1 MNKNQLISNNLE
13 NEVNQIVNVDMF
25 KIAKNNDTNRFEFVF
40 YQEILDKI
48 DLLIKTVNN
57 YEYKDED
64 RKFIKGLKS
73 YVNNF
78 VKDLNTNIKNQQ
90 EELFSQITKQHRD
103 FKDRFEKLVN
113 LLNQGV
119 AEQDA
124 KTKAMKKEF
133 CEKLF
138 KDTLIHYEHLT
149 NFNIKFEDIFIP
161 QWTNLSTTESS
172 IKKELNARLT
182 NLDEFLASDL
192 SPIKESDRI
201 IFAFKMND
209 FNGIKALNF
218 LQKQYD
224 DELARK
230 LLEDEK
236 KKQAEERLSEK
247 NEIESKILE
256 KKYIAL
262 EIESNDFDKAVEVLA
277 RNNID
282 FRLI

>member
-1 MNKNQLISNNLE
+1 MNKKELIGTNLE
-13 NEVNQIVNVDMF
+13 SEVNQIVNVDMF

-48 DLLIKTVNN
+48 DLLIKTVDN

-78 VKDLNTNIKNQQ
+78 VKDLNANIKTQQ
-90 EELFSQITKQHRD
+90 EELFGLITSQHKD

-124 KTKAMKKEF
+124 RTRAMKKEY
-133 CEKLF
+133 CKQLF
-138 KDTLIHYEHLT
+138 SDTLVHYEHLED
-149 NFNIKFEDIFIP
+149 FEIKFDDVFVP

-172 IKKELNARLT
+172 IKKELNVRLT
-182 NLDEFLASDL
+182 NLDEFLSSDL

-224 DELARK
+224 NELARK
-230 LLEDEK
+230 LLEEEK
-236 KKQAEERLSEK
+236 KKQSEERLSEK

>member
-78 VKDLNTNIKNQQ
+78 VKDLNKNIKNQQ
-90 EELFSQITKQHRD
+90 EELFGQITKQHRD
-103 FKDRFEKLVN
+103 FKDKFEKLVN

-133 CEKLF
+133 CEQLF

-230 LLEDEK
+230 LFEDEK